1 MLFRWFDAK
10 AANGFG
16 IELAGFFMERMP
28 VGTQKN
34 EKKFAARTSE
44 LLSKLSLRLN
54 QFRAANKLNFYTKA
68 QLANSFKWTLK
79 DAGYETGYVDDLTEW
94 LVKQL

>member
-1 MLFRWFDAK
+1 MLLKWFDAK

-16 IELAGFFMERMP
+16 TELAGFFMERMS
-28 VGTQKN
+28 VDTQKN
-34 EKKFAARTSE
+34 EKKFAEKTRE

-54 QFRAANKLNFYTKA
+54 QFKASNKLNFYTKA
-68 QLANSFKWTLK
+68 KLANSFKWMLK
-79 DAGYETGYVDDLTEW
+79 DAGYDAKYVDDLTEW